1 MKIWLNNTLVVFGLI
16 SALTMPGCAYGPMQ
30 APTSAGLVVYTKGAR
45 QHTATVQLAVPAAE
59 VYAAMLRITAQRPDL
74 KILNKE
80 DKRYLLELTDGE
92 RSVAGQ
98 ATELDANSSL
108 LFIWSDAGESGQ
120 TGQNISLKAIRDI
133 CAELKVQCTMQDM

>member
-16 SALTMPGCAYGPMQ
+16 GALAMPGCAYGPMQ
-30 APTSAGLVVYTKGAR
+30 APTSAGQVVYTKGAR

-98 ATELDANSSL
+98 ATELDVNSSL

-120 TGQNISLKAIRDI
+120 TGQSISLKAIRDI
-133 CAELKVQCTMQDM
+133 CAELKVHCTMQDM

>member
-1 MKIWLNNTLVVFGLI
+1 M
-16 SALTMPGCAYGPMQ
+16 
-30 APTSAGLVVYTKGAR
+30 
-45 QHTATVQLAVPAAE
+45 
-59 VYAAMLRITAQRPDL
+59 

-92 RSVAGQ
+92 RSVAAQ

-120 TGQNISLKAIRDI
+120 TGQSISLNAMREL
-133 CAELKVQCTMQDM
+133 CAELKIECKMEGL

>member
-1 MKIWLNNTLVVFGLI
+1 MKTWMHNTFVVFGLI
-16 SALTMPGCAYGPMQ
+16 GAFAVHSCAYGPMQ
-30 APTSAGLVVYTKGAR
+30 APTSAGMVVYTKGAR
-45 QHTATVQLAVPAAE
+45 QHTATVQLEVSAAE
-59 VYAAMLRITAQRPDL
+59 VYAAMLRITEQRPDL

-120 TGQNISLKAIRDI
+120 TGQSISLKAIRDI
-133 CAELKVQCTMQDM
+133 CAELKVHCTMQDL

>member
-16 SALTMPGCAYGPMQ
+16 GALTMPGCAYGPMQ

-74 KILNKE
+74 KVLNKE

-133 CAELKVQCTMQDM
+133 CAELKVHCTMQDM

>member
-1 MKIWLNNTLVVFGLI
+1 MQIWRRNTLVVTSLI
-16 SALTMPGCAYGPMQ
+16 SALVMLGCAYGPMQ
-30 APTSAGLVVYTKGAR
+30 VPTSAGMVVYTKGAR

-59 VYAAMLRITAQRPDL
+59 VYAAMLRITAQRPNL

-92 RSVAGQ
+92 RSVAAQ

-120 TGQNISLKAIRDI
+120 TGQSISLKAMRDI
-133 CAELKVQCTMQDM
+133 CAELKVHCEMQDL

>member
-16 SALTMPGCAYGPMQ
+16 GALTMPGCAYGPMQ

-74 KILNKE
+74 KVLNKE

>member
-1 MKIWLNNTLVVFGLI
+1 MKSYWYTALIVFGLVG
-16 SALTMPGCAYGPMQ
+16 ALAMQSCTYGAMR

-45 QHTATVQLAVPAAE
+45 QHTATVQLAVPVAE
-59 VYAAMLRITAQRPDL
+59 VYAAMLRITTQRPNL

-120 TGQNISLKAIRDI
+120 TGQSISLKAMRDI
-133 CAELKVQCTMQDM
+133 CAELKVHCTMQDL

>member
-16 SALTMPGCAYGPMQ
+16 GALTMPGCAYGPMQ

-74 KILNKE
+74 KVLNKE

-133 CAELKVQCTMQDM
+133 CVELKVHCTMQDM